1 MKGDYTKAVSKI
13 DERLEKIEKKIEER
27 PKIFATAFFEG
38 QLNTALS
45 DNRALQHEIEKL
57 RGELKA
63 KNEAINKEINLLQ
76 IARVARDEALKQ
88 RDSNAEELLSVRATL
103 REANDAHA
111 EEITRLR
118 ADLAEEE
125 RALKLARDARDENRK
140 KISDLQLELDL
151 LKFATKGTWPE
162 QNRQLH
168 EARAKLMDMSLAECP
183 DHQLLLAVLTRQL
196 SVDPIFKTIV
206 MARCARITITI
217 ARTERTRHDLA
228 LSEDTHN
235 KLFDELRKR
244 IRAMEKGITWPME

>member
-38 QLNTALS
+38 QLNNALS

-57 RGELKA
+57 RGELKT
-63 KNEAINKEINLLQ
+63 KNEAINKEVNLLQ

-88 RDSNAEELLSVRATL
+88 RDSN
-103 REANDAHA
+103 A

-140 KISDLQLELDL
+140 KISDLQIELDL

-196 SVDPIFKTIV
+196 SVDPIFKMIV

-244 IRAMEKGITWPME
+244 IRAMEKGINWPVE